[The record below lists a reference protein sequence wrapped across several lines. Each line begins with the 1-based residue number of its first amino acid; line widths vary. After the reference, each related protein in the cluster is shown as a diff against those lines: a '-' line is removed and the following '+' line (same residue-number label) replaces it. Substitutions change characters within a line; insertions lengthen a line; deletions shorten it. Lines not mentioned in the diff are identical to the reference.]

1 MNLEKQIVQNFSNS
15 EKWFIKAYQA
25 LKKVVGGGN
34 IIVDIDFKDFTE
46 ILSCIKGNNEQ
57 EMFEL
62 IDMCKNTV
70 GLPYVNQTQEKQK
83 EIPPKSQHEMN
94 SSSSLSLKKSY
105 STNSTGG
112 KELKLVCAAH
122 NL

>member
-70 GLPYVNQTQEKQK
+70 GLPYVN
-83 EIPPKSQHEMN
+83 
-94 SSSSLSLKKSY
+94 
-105 STNSTGG
+105 
-112 KELKLVCAAH
+112 
-122 NL
+122 